1 MATHSSTLAWRI
13 PWMEEPDTVHGV
25 AKSQTRLSD
34 FTYLLTKF
42 RTNYNSLKL
51 INHLIS
57 LSGSFKQSVFIVKA
71 NVSIKVQLCGL
82 FQNSQRV

>member
-1 MATHSSTLAWRI
+1 MDREVWWA
-13 PWMEEPDTVHGV
+13 TVHEV
-25 AKSQTRLSD
+25 AKSRTWLSD